1 MTRVAERVASSPIAR
16 EFTAY
21 GLSHWVVLG
30 LFAAGA
36 AAVVVLGRK
45 RPSRRFSRVFAAI
58 VLLLQVGIHA
68 YLMLPP
74 RWNVQHSLP
83 LQLSD
88 LAGPVA
94 AYALWSQ
101 RRWAFALTYY
111 WGLTLSVQALVTP
124 VLRVDFPDFG
134 FVLFWA
140 THLFVVWAA
149 IYLTW
154 GLGLRPDWRGYRLAV
169 VITVAWAAAVFAL
182 NAALGSNYGYLNR
195 KPSTPSVLDL
205 LGDWPWYLVPES
217 AFVLAVWALMTWPW
231 TRRGTR
237 TA

>member
-1 MTRVAERVASSPIAR
+1 MASSAIDHG
-16 EFTAY
+16 FTAY
-21 GLSHWVVLG
+21 GTSHWIVLAV
-30 LFAAGA
+30 FAVGV
-36 AAVVVLGRK
+36 AAVVAAGRT
-45 RPSRRFSRVFAAI
+45 RRSRRFSRWFAAV
-58 VLLLQVGIHA
+58 VLVLEVAIHA

-74 RWNVQHSLP
+74 RWDVQHSLP

-101 RRWAFALTYY
+101 RRWAFSLTYY

-124 VLRVDFPDFG
+124 VLQVDFPDPG
-134 FVLFWA
+134 FLLFWA

-149 IYLTW
+149 VYLTW

-169 VITVAWAAAVFAL
+169 LITVVWAAAVFAL
-182 NAALGSNYGYLNR
+182 NLVLGSNYGFLNR
-195 KPSTPSVLDL
+195 KPPTGSVLDL

-217 AFVLAVWALMTWPW
+217 AAVLVVWALMTWPW
-231 TRRGTR
+231 TRRGSR
-237 TA
+237 ES

>member
-1 MTRVAERVASSPIAR
+1 MGSLSIDHG
-16 EFTAY
+16 FTAY
-21 GLSHWVVLG
+21 GTSHWVVLV
-30 LFAAGA
+30 LFAVGV
-36 AAVVVLGRK
+36 AAVVAIGRR
-45 RPSRRFSRVFAAI
+45 RPSRRFSRWFAGV
-58 VLLLQVGIHA
+58 VLVLEVAIHA

-74 RWNVQHSLP
+74 RWDVQHSLP

-124 VLRVDFPDFG
+124 VLRVDFPDLG
-134 FVLFWA
+134 FLLFWA

-149 IYLTW
+149 VYLTW

-169 VITVAWAAAVFAL
+169 LITVVWAAAVFVL
-182 NAALGSNYGYLNR
+182 NLALGSNYGYVNR
-195 KPSTPSVLDL
+195 KPPTGSVLDL

-217 AFVLAVWALMTWPW
+217 AAVLLVWALMTWPW
-231 TRRGTR
+231 TRRGSR
-237 TA
+237 RS

>member
-1 MTRVAERVASSPIAR
+1 VASLPIAR
-16 EFTAY
+16 EFTAF

-30 LFAAGA
+30 LFAVGA
-36 AAVVVLGRK
+36 AVVVVLGRTK
-45 RPSRRFSRVFAAI
+45 PSRRFSRVFAAI
-58 VLLLQVGIHA
+58 VLLLQVGIHT

-74 RWNVQHSLP
+74 RWNVQYSLP

-111 WGLTLSVQALVTP
+111 WGLTLSVQALITP

-134 FVLFWA
+134 FPLFWA

-169 VITVAWAAAVFAL
+169 LITVAWAAAVFAL

-195 KPSTPSVLDL
+195 KPSTASVLDL

-231 TRRGTR
+231 TRRGNR